1 MKKMTFTFNGFH
13 GRRNLGFNA
22 QNDARRGGLVEVS
35 QSVKNRLN
43 RDVCGVSGCT
53 CGEHVAVEEPPYS
66 GRFFVF
72 VPESGEMRGN
82 YPQD

>member
-1 MKKMTFTFNGFH
+1 APDA
-13 GRRNLGFNA
+13 A
-22 QNDARRGGLVEVS
+22 QRGTKVPVS

-43 RDVCGVSGCT
+43 RDVCGVHDCR
-53 CGEHVAVEEPPYS
+53 CGEVVAVEDPPYS

>member
-1 MKKMTFTFNGFH
+1 MKNISFTHNGFH
-13 GRRNLGFNA
+13 GRHTLGFNA

-35 QSVKNRLN
+35 RSVKNRLN
-43 RDVCGVSGCT
+43 RDVCGVAGCK
-53 CGEHVAVEEPPYS
+53 CGEVVVIEEPPDS